1 MGGGSD
7 GADRNGHSPAAHAA
21 LASIPRSR
29 QGSHAAGRRHA
40 LERPARRRGQ
50 GGMTRYGAGAVAAAM
65 ALMLAGCGSTL
76 LDSAKVEYKSEKK
89 LPPLDVP
96 PDLTAPAREERY
108 QIPEANPAGATTFSA
123 YNAERAGA
131 PRPGS
136 TGLLPEVDK
145 VRLERS
151 ASERWLVVSEPAEK
165 VWPVV
170 KDFWQG
176 LGFVIKVEVPEAGVM
191 ETDWAENRAKIRQ
204 DPIRNLI
211 GAILDGAYSTSE
223 RDKFRTRLERGA
235 QPNTTEIY
243 ITHRG
248 VAEIYVSEYRD
259 RTVWQPKP
267 PDPSLEAEFLRRLM
281 VRFGAEDSRAQ
292 AQLAVNKDDGRAT
305 IVPAESGVGR
315 LELAEPFD
323 RAWMRVGLV
332 LDRVGFT
339 VEDRDRSKG
348 FYFVRYVDPEAD
360 ALDKGNDSF
369 LAKLA
374 FWRSAPD
381 PKAEQYRV
389 FVKDRNESSEVQVLN
404 KEGSPAS
411 SDTARKI
418 LSLLQQQLK

>member
-1 MGGGSD
+1 
-7 GADRNGHSPAAHAA
+7 
-21 LASIPRSR
+21 
-29 QGSHAAGRRHA
+29 
-40 LERPARRRGQ
+40 
-50 GGMTRYGAGAVAAAM
+50 MTRYGAGALAAAM

-76 LDSAKVEYKSEKK
+76 LDSARVEYKSEKK

-191 ETDWAENRAKIRQ
+191 ETDWAENRAKIKQ
-204 DPIRNLI
+204 DFIRNFI
-211 GAILDGAYSTSE
+211 GGLFDGAYSTGE

-248 VAEIYVSEYRD
+248 VVEVYTTQQRD
-259 RTVWQPKP
+259 STVWQPRP
-267 PDPSLEAEFLRRLM
+267 VDPSLEAEFLR
-281 VRFGAEDSRAQ
+281 
-292 AQLAVNKDDGRAT
+292 
-305 IVPAESGVGR
+305 
-315 LELAEPFD
+315 
-323 RAWMRVGLV
+323 
-332 LDRVGFT
+332 
-339 VEDRDRSKG
+339 
-348 FYFVRYVDPEAD
+348 
-360 ALDKGNDSF
+360 
-369 LAKLA
+369 
-374 FWRSAPD
+374 
-381 PKAEQYRV
+381 
-389 FVKDRNESSEVQVLN
+389 
-404 KEGSPAS
+404 
-411 SDTARKI
+411 
-418 LSLLQQQLK
+418 

>member
-1 MGGGSD
+1 
-7 GADRNGHSPAAHAA
+7 
-21 LASIPRSR
+21 
-29 QGSHAAGRRHA
+29 
-40 LERPARRRGQ
+40 
-50 GGMTRYGAGAVAAAM
+50 MTRYGAGAVAAVM

-76 LDSAKVEYKSEKK
+76 LDPAKVEYKSEKK
-89 LPPLDVP
+89 LPPLEVP

-108 QIPEANPAGATTFSA
+108 QIPESNPAGATTLSA

-151 ASERWLVVSEPAEK
+151 ASERWLVVSEPPEK

-170 KDFWQG
+170 KDFWQD

-191 ETDWAENRAKIRQ
+191 ETDWAENRAKIKQ
-204 DPIRNLI
+204 DFIRNFI
-211 GAILDGAYSTSE
+211 GGVLDGAYSTGE

-248 VAEIYVSEYRD
+248 VVEVYTNQYRD
-259 RTVWQPKP
+259 STVWQPRP
-267 PDPSLEAEFLRRLM
+267 ADPSLEAEFLRRLM
-281 VRFGAEDSRAQ
+281 VRFGVTDARAQ
-292 AQLAVNKDDGRAT
+292 AQLAADKKDERAK
-305 IVPAESGVGR
+305 ISRADNGVGT

-323 RAWMRVGLV
+323 RAWRRVGLV

-348 FYFVRYVDPEAD
+348 FYFVRYVDSEA
-360 ALDKGNDSF
+360 ALVGKQDESF
-369 LAKLA
+369 LSKLA

-381 PKAEQYRV
+381 VKAEQYRV
-389 FVKDRNESSEVQVLN
+389 FVKDRNDSSEVQVLN
-404 KEGSPAS
+404 KDGNPDS
-411 SDTARKI
+411 SETAQRI
-418 LSLLQQQLK
+418 LSLLKEQLK

>member
-1 MGGGSD
+1 
-7 GADRNGHSPAAHAA
+7 
-21 LASIPRSR
+21 
-29 QGSHAAGRRHA
+29 
-40 LERPARRRGQ
+40 
-50 GGMTRYGAGAVAAAM
+50 MTRYGAGAVAAAM

-76 LDSAKVEYKSEKK
+76 LDSARVEYKSEKK

-151 ASERWLVVSEPAEK
+151 ASERWLVVSEPPEK

-170 KDFWQG
+170 KEFWQE

-191 ETDWAENRAKIRQ
+191 ETDWAENRAKIKQ
-204 DPIRNLI
+204 DFIRNFI
-211 GAILDGAYSTSE
+211 GGLFDGAYSTGE

-248 VAEIYVSEYRD
+248 VVEVYTTQQRD
-259 RTVWQPKP
+259 STVWQPRP
-267 PDPSLEAEFLRRLM
+267 VDPSLEAEFLRRLM
-281 VRFGAEDSRAQ
+281 VRFGAADARAQ
-292 AQLAVNKDDGRAT
+292 AQLAAIDKKDERAK
-305 IVPAESGVGR
+305 ISRADNGVGT

-323 RAWMRVGLV
+323 RAWRRVGLV

-348 FYFVRYVDPEAD
+348 FYFVRYVDSEA
-360 ALDKGNDSF
+360 ALAGKQDEGF
-369 LAKLA
+369 LSKLA

-389 FVKDRNESSEVQVLN
+389 FVKDRNDSSEVQVLN
-404 KEGSPAS
+404 KEGNPDS
-411 SDTARKI
+411 SETAQRI
-418 LSLLQQQLK
+418 LSLLKEQLK

>member
-1 MGGGSD
+1 
-7 GADRNGHSPAAHAA
+7 
-21 LASIPRSR
+21 
-29 QGSHAAGRRHA
+29 
-40 LERPARRRGQ
+40 
-50 GGMTRYGAGAVAAAM
+50 MTRYGAGAVAAAM
-65 ALMLAGCGSTL
+65 ALLAGCGSTL
-76 LDSAKVEYKSEKK
+76 LDPAKVEYKSEKK

-96 PDLTAPAREERY
+96 PDLTTPAREERY
-108 QIPEANPAGATTFSA
+108 QIPETNPAGATTFSA

-191 ETDWAENRAKIRQ
+191 ETDWAENRAKIKQ
-204 DPIRNLI
+204 DFIRNFI
-211 GAILDGAYSTSE
+211 GSVLDGAYSTGE

-235 QPNTTEIY
+235 QPGTTEIY

-248 VAEIYVSEYRD
+248 VVEVYTTQQRD
-259 RTVWQPKP
+259 STVWQPRP
-267 PDPSLEAEFLRRLM
+267 VDPSLEAEFLRRLM
-281 VRFGAEDSRAQ
+281 VRFGVTDARAQ
-292 AQLAVNKDDGRAT
+292 AQLAAADKKDERAK
-305 IVPAESGVGR
+305 ISRADNGVGT

-323 RAWMRVGLV
+323 RAWRRVGLV

-348 FYFVRYVDPEAD
+348 FYFVRYVDSEA
-360 ALDKGNDSF
+360 ALAGKQDESF
-369 LAKLA
+369 LSKLA

-389 FVKDRNESSEVQVLN
+389 FVKDRNDSSEVQVLN
-404 KEGSPAS
+404 KDGNPDS
-411 SDTARKI
+411 SETAQRI
-418 LSLLQQQLK
+418 LSLLKEQLK